1 MYTRWALISY
11 TIIHTHMQ
19 TIRQAELHLL
29 DVTTERSV
37 YREALEK
44 AKSSVV
50 AHFTVDSTFSPP
62 PPAAQRPSNNTPIH
76 AHYSFDMAQQV
87 FYPNDPLQPGPMYFL
102 TPRKCAI
109 FGVCCES
116 IPRQVNYLIDE
127 AVDMGKGS
135 NAIVSMLHH
144 FFAHHGLG
152 EKTVHLHADNC
163 GGQNK
168 NATMV
173 QYLLWRVTT
182 GLHTEITLSFMIP
195 GHTKFSPDWCFGL
208 LKKTYRRTKV
218 GGLTDLCGVVNDSA
232 AVNIAQPTG
241 LEDGSVVV
249 TTYDWQNYFSQFC
262 TKVKGIK
269 KLHHLRFES
278 ASPGCIFVKERAG
291 STEVKRNI
299 LKVKSWKPTADQLPP
314 VLPPSGLS
322 LQRQWYLYEKIREFC
337 PDHLK
342 DTTCPR
348 PSESVQGS
356 SPSQAHSPSATP
368 SRSPTPSPTD
378 TTTVEPP
385 AAKRARLC
393 GLCRQPGHN
402 ARTCP
407 ES

>member
-11 TIIHTHMQ
+11 TIIHTRMQ

-249 TTYDWQNYFSQFC
+249 TTYDWQNYFSRFC

-291 STEVKRNI
+291 STEVKR
-299 LKVKSWKPTADQLPP
+299 KDKSWKPTADQLPP

-348 PSESVQGS
+348 PGESVQDS

>member
-1 MYTRWALISY
+1 M
-11 TIIHTHMQ
+11 
-19 TIRQAELHLL
+19 

-37 YREALEK
+37 YRAALET
-44 AKSSVV
+44 AKGSVV
-50 AHFTVDSTFSPP
+50 AHFTEDGTFSPP
-62 PPAAQRPSNNTPIH
+62 PPAAKMPPNTTPIS

-168 NATMV
+168 NAIMV
-173 QYLLWRVTT
+173 HYLLWRVMTNQ
-182 GLHTEITLSFMIP
+182 HTEITLSFMIP
-195 GHTKFSPDWCFGL
+195 GHTKLSPDWCFGL
-208 LKKTYRRTKV
+208 LKKYRRTKV
-218 GGLTDLCGVVNDSA
+218 GGLTDLCGVVDDSA

-262 TKVKGIK
+262 TKLKGIK
-269 KLHHLRFES
+269 KLHHLRFVS
-278 ASPGCIFVKERAG
+278 SPGVIFVKEKAG
-291 STEVKRNI
+291 SAEVERNI
-299 LKVKSWKPTADQLPP
+299 LKDKNWKPTADLLPP

-348 PSESVQGS
+348 PGETAEDP
-356 SPSQAHSPSATP
+356 SPSHSPSPTP
-368 SRSPTPSPTD
+368 SQSPTPSPPDTI
-378 TTTVEPP
+378 TTTTATATDEPP

-393 GLCRQPGHN
+393 GHCRQPGHN

-407 ES
+407 DK